1 MGFQLSFPFLAE
13 TDAKRRES
21 CGEYRM
27 QKRCSV
33 TATNGIA
40 VAAGA
45 CVNHFYHHTS
55 VTYLPSA
62 RLRRVVA
69 LYRLEIVTVLNSTS
83 LVSVPA
89 PNE

>member
-27 QKRCSV
+27 QERCSV

-40 VAAGA
+40 VAAGFVRQPFLSP
-45 CVNHFYHHTS
+45 CDISH
-55 VTYLPSA
+55 LPSK
-62 RLRRVVA
+62 RLVA
-69 LYRLEIVTVLNSTS
+69 KSCCPL
-83 LVSVPA
+83 
-89 PNE
+89 